1 MVCEDEIDD
10 RQLAAAFGYEEN
22 VVEQVN
28 NTDNCLE
35 TLANNIS

>member
-22 VVEQVN
+22 IVEQ
-28 NTDNCLE
+28 
-35 TLANNIS
+35 I